1 MNSLNGVDDRKD
13 SRWRCWP
20 EDAFRVRI
28 YLSLRDL
35 RSTIARSRRNLDL
48 VNLDHLM
55 ETFRSPGMLW
65 DIIDVG
71 PGEDSADKRIKRKQ
85 SLRLVTRTITDDGVG
100 DWDANFNEPK
110 CVHLICGITHDRG
123 YVDIAVKHNLGL
135 EKISKK

>member
-1 MNSLNGVDDRKD
+1 MKERLLLQLEKYMNSLNGVNDRKD
-13 SRWRCWP
+13 PRWRCWP

-48 VNLDHLM
+48 VDLDHLM

-71 PGEDSADKRIKRKQ
+71 PGEDSADKRIKRK
-85 SLRLVTRTITDDGVG
+85 
-100 DWDANFNEPK
+100 
-110 CVHLICGITHDRG
+110 
-123 YVDIAVKHNLGL
+123 
-135 EKISKK
+135 